1 MLKSKSIN
9 MIDGPVFVPIIKYA
23 IPLVIAGI
31 LQILFNAADLAVVG
45 NFAGKNATV
54 ATAAV
59 GATGAFISLIV
70 QTVMG
75 LANGVNVAL
84 SRALGAK
91 DREKTTRIVHTAVLL
106 SLVCGTLVAIIGLLI
121 SPYAMEITK
130 CPPEARDR
138 AIIYLR
144 IYFLGCP
151 GIFLYNFGSAI
162 LRTNGDTRRPL
173 NFLIVAGISNVVLNF
188 IFVKYCNM
196 DADGVALATSLTQ
209 YLAAFLTIRCLMH
222 QYDDTRV
229 YIKRLRI
236 FKEEFIA
243 ILRYGLPSGISNAI
257 YSLSNIT
264 IQAAVNS
271 YGPSA
276 VAGSSTSSSLEGFV
290 MAGIGAFNSAA
301 MAFGGQNIGAR
312 KPERLKKIIA
322 SCLLISVSFALI
334 LGLGI
339 FLIGDPL
346 YRLYVP
352 KDDAA
357 VAFAGERASIMLT
370 TYFIPAFSGIFSAL
384 AQVFGYS
391 FIITAISIFGIFGL
405 RMIWMEFVYPAWQE
419 ITTVYMCYPISWGI
433 ILVGNIIVFFIAYR
447 NFTKKGILK

>member
-1 MLKSKSIN
+1 MFKSKTVN
-9 MIDGPVFVPIIKYA
+9 MIEGPVFLPIIKYA
-23 IPLVIAGI
+23 VPLVIAGI
-31 LQILFNAADLAVVG
+31 LQIFFNAADLAIVG
-45 NFAGKNATV
+45 NFAGKDATI

-91 DREKTTRIVHTAVLL
+91 EKDKTVRIVHTAVLL

-121 SPYAMEITK
+121 SPYAMDITK
-130 CPPEARDR
+130 CPPESREK

-173 NFLIVAGISNVVLNF
+173 NFLIIAGVSNVVLNY
-188 IFVKYCNM
+188 IFVKYLGM
-196 DADGVALATSLTQ
+196 DADGVALATTLTQ
-209 YLAAFLTIRCLMH
+209 YLAAFLTLRCLTH

-229 YIKRLRI
+229 YLRRLRI
-236 FKEEFIA
+236 CKDEFIA
-243 ILRYGLPSGISNAI
+243 IIRYGLPSGISNAI

-290 MAGIGAFNSAA
+290 MACVGAFNSAA
-301 MAFGGQNIGAR
+301 MAFGGQNVGAR
-312 KPERLKKIIA
+312 KPERLKKIIT
-322 SCLLISVSFALI
+322 SCLIISVSFALI

-357 VAFAGERASIMLT
+357 VSFAGERASVMLT
-370 TYFIPAFSGIFSAL
+370 TYFIPAISGVFSAL

-391 FIITAISIFGIFGL
+391 FIITAISIFGIFGF
-405 RMIWMEFVYPAWQE
+405 RMIWMEFVYPVWHE
-419 ITTVYMCYPISWGI
+419 ITTVYMCYPISWAI
-433 ILVGNIIVFFIAYR
+433 ILVGNVIVFLIAYR